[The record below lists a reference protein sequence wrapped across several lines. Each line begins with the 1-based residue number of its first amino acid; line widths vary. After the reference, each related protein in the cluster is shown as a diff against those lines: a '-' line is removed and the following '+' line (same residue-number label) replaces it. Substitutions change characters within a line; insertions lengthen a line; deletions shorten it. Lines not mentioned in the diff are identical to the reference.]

1 MKFRLLFLILLITRI
16 GYAQS
21 EKLNEYKVANIN
33 NIITFFKEKN
43 IDSISSIINLPLHR
57 EYPIPSIKNKEEFK
71 QRFNEVF
78 DKTIIDKIANSKIE
92 QWSEVGWRGIMLD
105 AGLVWINDEGKIFA
119 VTYQSIFEKQLR
131 KDLILKE
138 RDVLHKS
145 LKIFESPTYKIKSKN
160 YLIRIDKLSDY
171 KYRYS
176 SWKIGEQESTKPD
189 IILKNGKWESEGSGG
204 NHIISFSNG
213 KYIYKV
219 YRNIIGKDNDPDF
232 TIEVEKNGKIILT
245 EDGTLITE

>member
-16 GYAQS
+16 GYTQS

-43 IDSISSIINLPLHR
+43 IDSISKIINFPIQR
-57 EYPIPSIKNKEEFK
+57 EYPIPSIKNEEEFK
-71 QRFNEVF
+71 QRFNEIF
-78 DKTIIDKIANSKIE
+78 DKTLIDKVANSKIE

-119 VTYQSIFEKQLR
+119 VTYQSIIEKELR
-131 KDLILKE
+131 KYLISKE
-138 RDVLHKS
+138 RETLHKS

-176 SWKIGEQESTKPD
+176 SWKIGEKESTKPD
-189 IILKNGKWESEGSGG
+189 IILNNGKWKSEGSGG
-204 NHIISFSNG
+204 NHVISFSSG

-219 YRNIIGKDNDPDF
+219 YRNIIGEDNDADV